1 MKTGGYEIRFCE
13 PPVWEQSETRTIPWF
28 YLDISQILFYAF
40 GIMKKGRPKGYSP
53 YAEITYGELG
63 DWLGRK
69 SLVKVSKAWLEE
81 LTNHAVS
88 VEHLC
93 DSSSTKQIVEEVK
106 EEQPK
111 IEFKLTNLNDE

>member
-1 MKTGGYEIRFCE
+1 
-13 PPVWEQSETRTIPWF
+13 
-28 YLDISQILFYAF
+28 
-40 GIMKKGRPKGYSP
+40 MKKGRPKGYSP

-88 VEHLC
+88 VEQVA
-93 DSSSTKQIVEEVK
+93 DSPKIEEPQ
-106 EEQPK
+106 EELPK